1 MSAPTP
7 APACKRRW
15 PRRTPSAASRTG
27 RLWSGGWT
35 TSTPPRR
42 PSVSW
47 AGCGSASRPAGTRP
61 RRPTARSSRPTAR
74 AATAADPRPGRV
86 AWKRV
91 ADAMAWYDGR
101 RAAWQRRQ
109 ALTLLQ
115 PNGHLNDRIQAKREI
130 AAACVGLPGRPWKKV
145 RAFLTDRR
153 TLTFLDRAQRQVAV
167 AEPARKCVRPWCGCG
182 GWSGP
187 PRPAGPRRAAAA
199 GPSWQRW
206 WCSAW
211 RAPSWRRTGPSR
223 TVVYGGCWRGWCV
236 PPARWSA

>member
-1 MSAPTP
+1 MSAPTRNGLQK
-7 APACKRRW
+7 ALAAEDAD
-15 PRRTPSAASRTG
+15 AASRTG

-47 AGCGSASRPAGTRP
+47 AGCGARRGLLGRGRGGRPQGRRGPQQGP
-61 RRPTARSSRPTAR
+61 RRPRTRGPRAWPGSVWPTPCVVR
-74 AATAADPRPGRV
+74 WPPGRL
-86 AWKRV
+86 
-91 ADAMAWYDGR
+91 
-101 RAAWQRRQ
+101 AAARQ

-167 AEPARKCVRPWCGCG
+167 AEPRGSACGLGAAVGAGAGRRGLPALAALRRRGLPGSGGGAARVL
-182 GWSGP
+182 
-187 PRPAGPRRAAAA
+187 A
-199 GPSWQRW
+199 
-206 WCSAW
+206 
-211 RAPSWRRTGPSR
+211 SWRRTGPSR